1 MKRPMFHRLI
11 AVASASLGTF
21 GCTPSQPLGLST
33 RFESNI
39 GPITVWRLGFRGTV
53 GGAILVC
60 DYRAIYE
67 NTTNAPQQPQGIV
80 TLQTADGNSLAQ
92 GTMLMPLTMPG
103 RSGLAAIMV
112 VQAGCQ
118 HAQKLHLQLTSQH

>member
-1 MKRPMFHRLI
+1 MRPRLCRLLI
-11 AVASASLGTF
+11 VPCVLLAAI

-33 RFESNI
+33 RFESSI
-39 GPITVWRLGFRGTV
+39 GPITVSRLGFRGTV

-80 TLQTADGNSLAQ
+80 TLQTVDGNSLAQ